1 MGIVLYDTTLRDG
14 AQREG
19 ISFSVDD
26 KLKIAQQLDRLGVHY
41 IEGGWPGSN
50 PKDMAFFER
59 LPELHLQQATVVA
72 FGSTRR
78 AGVAVEQDA
87 NIQALVA
94 ADTPAVTVVGKSW
107 DLHVH
112 RVLNTTLEENLRLI
126 ADSVRYLKA
135 LGREVIYDAEH
146 FFDGYQAHP
155 DYALQTLLAAAEAGA
170 DVLVLCD
177 TNGGALPSQIASI
190 VAEVQRATDR
200 PLGIHAHN
208 DGEMAVANTLLA
220 VEQGVRHVQGTIN
233 GYGERCGNANLC
245 SVIPALKLKMGFDC
259 VTDEQLRTLTET
271 ARYVSEVANLRLPA
285 QQPYV
290 GYSAFAHKG
299 GIHVNALLKCEE
311 SYQHIDPP
319 LVGNRKRVVVSEL
332 SGKSNVAYKAA
343 EFGLDLEDG
352 TAQSRQVLERIKQLE
367 NKGFQFEGAEGSV
380 ELLIRRTRAGYAPP
394 FELLDFHILIRD
406 SPNGN
411 MAAQATVKVR
421 VGDQVMHTAADGN
434 GPVNALDAAVRKALL
449 PFYPDLAQ
457 VRLTDYK
464 VRILDGGAGTAAQ
477 TRVLIDSSDGQRAW
491 STVGSST
498 NIIEASWLALAD
510 SLEYA
515 LLNGRGRGA
524 KARDRTQVEPQVPS
538 SRYVQT

>member
-1 MGIVLYDTTLRDG
+1 VKGSVPVEITLYDTTLRDG

-19 ISFSVDD
+19 ISFSLDD
-26 KLKIAQQLDRLGVHY
+26 KLKIARRLDRLGVSY

-50 PKDMAFFER
+50 PKDMAFFQEAPGLSLER
-59 LPELHLQQATVVA
+59 AVVVA

-78 AGVAVEQDA
+78 AGVSAEEDA

-94 ADTPAVTVVGKSW
+94 AGTSAVALVGKSW
-107 DLHVH
+107 DLHV
-112 RVLNTTLEENLRLI
+112 REVLNTTLDENLRII
-126 ADSVRYLKA
+126 ASSVRHLKA

-146 FFDGYQAHP
+146 FFDGYAANP
-155 DYALQTLLAAAEAGA
+155 AYAMQTLAAAAEGGA

-177 TNGGALPSQIASI
+177 TNGGGLPSAIAAA
-190 VAEVQRATDR
+190 VAEVRRATTV

-208 DGEMAVANTLLA
+208 DGEMAVANSVAA
-220 VEQGVRHVQGTIN
+220 VEAGAVHVQGTIN

-245 SVIPALKLKMGFDC
+245 SLIPALKLKMGYDC
-259 VTDEQLRTLTET
+259 ISHDQLRSLTET
-271 ARYVSEVANLRLPA
+271 AAYVSELANVRLYP

-290 GYSAFAHKG
+290 GRSAFAHKG

-311 SYQHIDPP
+311 SYQHIDPG

-332 SGKSNVAYKAA
+332 SGKANIAYKAD
-343 EFGLDLEDG
+343 EFGLDLSGGSERSH
-352 TAQSRQVLERIKQLE
+352 QILQNIKELESR
-367 NKGFQFEGAEGSV
+367 GFQFEGAEGSV
-380 ELLIRRTRAGYAPP
+380 ELLIRRARPDYEAP
-394 FELLDFHILIRD
+394 FQLLDFHVLVRESD
-406 SPNGN
+406 NGT
-411 MAAQATVKVR
+411 MSSQATVKVQ

-434 GPVNALDAAVRKALL
+434 GPVNALDAAVRKALV
-449 PFYPDLAQ
+449 PFYPRLAG

-477 TRVLIDSSDGQRAW
+477 TRVLIDSSDGHRAW

-498 NIIEASWLALAD
+498 NIIEASWQALAD

-515 LLNGRGRGA
+515 LLNGSDA
-524 KARDRTQVEPQVPS
+524 
-538 SRYVQT
+538 